1 MHRFGVAVGLITSLV
16 AGTAH
21 AEPSL
26 LVAGRKIAASA
37 LTFLA
42 PTMDSHSAAPGERCA
57 ETGPADILQLAE
69 RRSASSAVSG
79 ALDFWPTDL
88 TRLHVYVP
96 RTPGSEEATA
106 ALTLAAFVARRGSE
120 HPVTVTVQGLDS
132 LEPLPR
138 HPDDGATR
146 VVIIRNA
153 SATETRLID
162 GSDGAPTLLLAAPGP
177 ALVTIVEALVGK
189 GSVASHPAPSEQR
202 TFAALGHQAVVL
214 GGTRG
219 TEARLRFSQAD
230 LGGPIGAAGIR
241 LVGTHTGSSRAA
253 RLVVSINGNVVRAI
267 PLGPTGRF
275 DAYSD
280 VPRSLLARD
289 NEITMRVSGM
299 CTDVGVPLVVT
310 VDGASY
316 VHSREGQRLPVG
328 FQRFPQA
335 LLPEFDVSVDDGS
348 VEGLDTAAHIIG
360 ALQRAT
366 HTALRPRV
374 VDWEAGRTGRLAW
387 LAVAR
392 RAESTRDLRLPV
404 KPEPFRLMDSARNE
418 VLRVGKGSR
427 FVELLA
433 INQQGRDGLVVTHS
447 EWPEGLTL
455 LGAALGTSRGWS
467 ALSGD
472 AWIVPSE
479 GLPFAMRITGGGLTV
494 APVSDDTPRWRHVR
508 PAAFGIASLG
518 LMALLVM
525 VYPRVVRDGPRVSR
539 QTARPEPLPD
549 QRRDRRG
556 LDTSR

>member
-1 MHRFGVAVGLITSLV
+1 M
-16 AGTAH
+16 
-21 AEPSL
+21 
-26 LVAGRKIAASA
+26 
-37 LTFLA
+37 
-42 PTMDSHSAAPGERCA
+42 
-57 ETGPADILQLAE
+57 
-69 RRSASSAVSG
+69 SG
-79 ALDFWPTDL
+79 AVDFWPANL
-88 TRLHVYVP
+88 TRLHLYVP
-96 RTPGSEEATA
+96 TTPASEEATA

-120 HPVTVTVQGLDS
+120 HPVTISVRGLDS

-153 SATETRLID
+153 AAPATRLID

-177 ALVTIVEALVGK
+177 ALITIVEALVGK
-189 GSVASHPAPSEQR
+189 VPIASHPDPSDQR

-214 GGTRG
+214 GGGRG
-219 TEARLRFSQAD
+219 TEAHLRFSQAD

-241 LVGTHTGSSRAA
+241 LVGTHTGGSRAA
-253 RLVVSINGNVVRAI
+253 RLVVSINGSVVRAI

-289 NEITMRVSGM
+289 NELTMRVSDGPSAL
-299 CTDVGVPLVVT
+299 CKGAGVPLVVT

-316 VHSREGQRLPVG
+316 VHLREGQRLPVG

-348 VEGLDTAAHIIG
+348 VEGLETAAHIIG

-479 GLPFAMRITGGGLTV
+479 GLPFAMRITGSGLTV
-494 APVSDDTPRWRHVR
+494 APVSDVDAPRWRHVR
-508 PAAFGIASLG
+508 PAAFGFASLG

-525 VYPRVVRDGPRVSR
+525 VYPRVVRDGPGVSR

-556 LDTSR
+556 LDTPR